1 MSGISSGVGLASG
14 INSRQIID
22 QLLALDARGKTPLQT
37 QIARTQ
43 GQKTAMLDVNAR
55 LLGLRSAST
64 NFRIGRVF
72 DRMLAAP
79 SNADVLGATAASGTP
94 PGSYAFKVNRLVS
107 TSQMLSRGFATRD
120 ATPLGLTEVNLEWGR
135 ASIGSPVAL
144 SALRGGEGV
153 GGGGVKITD
162 ANGGVATIDLSG
174 SVTLQDA
181 VTVINAN
188 DDIAVTASI
197 ENERLVV
204 RDTSG
209 GSGSLVIANALG
221 GTIATRFGIVGTHTG
236 GTATGSALNQLGM
249 NSSLSSLNDGA
260 GVLIRDGAVDFRVEA
275 DGTVF
280 DIDLGRKNLPI
291 TTDTKLS
298 DLNNGVG
305 VRINT
310 TDADD
315 FTVVTSTGV
324 SVGVNLGAVV
334 VDGEVE
340 SNAVTTVGE
349 LLSRV
354 NSELSEALGSG
365 QVVLSLRADGR
376 GFNLTDNLGGA
387 SPLKVQSAGPN
398 TDKTAKDLGIFTGAI
413 TTGPSTIV
421 GSVIQNKVSSPRAAT
436 IQDVATRVFEQTGG
450 AVRVEINSAGT
461 GISLVKA
468 SGGGTVSVLPGIVD
482 GSSFGTMV
490 GERTARDLGIFGLSG
505 TTSVEGTRVSAGIGT
520 VRTGALAGGQG
531 IAPAGPLIVTDRAG
545 VSFSFNDFAAN
556 DTLDGLVRAINA
568 QAETS
573 GVGVRFEL
581 STSGRSLVARDSSGG
596 TGDLLVKGDGG
607 LALGFDAAVAANSA
621 QGADLERRHVSLAT
635 TLSSLNFGK
644 GIGTGT
650 FRLTDSSG
658 ASATVEIAST
668 ATTLYDVVSNI
679 NSRGLLVEARL
690 NSTGDGITLVDL
702 NTGAPAN
709 PMEVQE
715 VSGSTA
721 RGLGILGKAATAGAN
736 IEGSLE
742 KKISFAATDTLND
755 VVTKINASGF
765 PVSAAVINTGGGG
778 TPFRISLTSQVS
790 GAGGELLVESIG
802 ADLGL
807 FRTVEGKDAAL
818 VLGGGGVDTP
828 FVFTSASN
836 TFKDV
841 LSGLEINAKKTGDAT
856 VEVTRDLGNM
866 VDTVKKWTTSITEVL
881 GRIAEYDKYDSTT
894 QVRSALFGDSTVAA
908 VRQQL
913 VSQLQRPAKGIEG
926 QFRFLSQVGITLG
939 TKNQVSFNEAKFR
952 EAYERDPN
960 AVKELFAGFEI
971 QASTNSSPVDGV
983 TIIEQSKT
991 IYKKLGFG
999 DTFDQLLNRLTNTV
1013 DGATTV
1019 ADRNFQKRI
1028 EQLNQRIR
1036 SIDDRIAAKRT
1047 RYERQFIAMET
1058 AIARVQSQQGAV
1070 AGISAIPS
1078 F

>member
-1 MSGISSGVGLASG
+1 MSGITTGVGLASG
-14 INSRQIID
+14 INSAQIIE

-55 LLGLRSAST
+55 LLGLRSASS

-79 SNADVLGATAASGTP
+79 SNTEVLGATAASGTP

-120 ATPLGLTEVNLEWGR
+120 ATPLGLTEMNIEWGR
-135 ASIGSPVAL
+135 ANIGSPVAL

-162 ANGGVATIDLSG
+162 ANGQVATIDLSG

-181 VTVINAN
+181 VAAINAN

-221 GTIATRFGIVGTHTG
+221 GTIATKLGIAGAHASGAVTG
-236 GTATGSALNQLGM
+236 GALNQLGM
-249 NSSLSSLNDGA
+249 NSALSLLNDGA
-260 GVLIRDGAVDFRVEA
+260 GVLIRDGTVDFRVEA
-275 DGTVF
+275 DGTTF

-291 TTDTKLS
+291 TADTKLS

-334 VDGEVE
+334 VDGEVQ

-349 LLSRV
+349 LLTRV
-354 NSELSEALGSG
+354 NSELSATLGSG

-376 GFNLTDNLGGA
+376 GFQLTDNLGGA
-387 SPLKVQSAGPN
+387 GPLKVLSAGPN
-398 TDKTAKDLGIFTGAI
+398 GDKSAKDLGIFTGAI
-413 TTGPSTIV
+413 TTGPTTIT
-421 GSVIQNKVSSPRAAT
+421 GSNIQNKVSTPRAAT
-436 IQDVATRVFEQTGG
+436 IQDVANRVFEQTGG
-450 AVRVEINSAGT
+450 AVRVEINSQGT

-468 SGGGTVSVLPGIVD
+468 SGSGTVSVLPGVVD
-482 GSSFGTMV
+482 GSSFGSLI

-505 TTSVEGTRVSAGIGT
+505 TASVDGTRISAGIGT
-520 VRTGALAGGQG
+520 VRTAALAGGQG
-531 IAPAGPLIVTDRAG
+531 ISPAGPLIVTDRAG
-545 VSFSFNDFAAN
+545 ASFSFNDFAAH
-556 DTLDGLVRAINA
+556 DTLDGLVRAINT
-568 QAETS
+568 QAETN
-573 GVGVRFEL
+573 GVGVRLEL

-596 TGDLLVKGDGG
+596 TGTLTLGGDGG
-607 LALGFDAAVAANSA
+607 LALGFNAPIAADTV
-621 QGADLERRHVSLAT
+621 QGSDLERRHVSLAT
-635 TLSSLNFGK
+635 SLSSLNFGR

-658 ASATVEIAST
+658 ASATVEVAST
-668 ATTLYDVVSNI
+668 ATTLYDVISNI
-679 NSRGLLVEARL
+679 NSRGLLIEARL

-709 PMEVQE
+709 PMEVQD

-721 RGLGILGKAATAGAN
+721 RGLGILGKSATSGGN

-742 KKISFAATDTLND
+742 KKITFAATDTLND
-755 VVTKINASGF
+755 VVSKINSSGF

-807 FRTVEGKDAAL
+807 FRTTEGKDAAL
-818 VLGGGGVDTP
+818 VLGGGGVDSP
-828 FVFTSASN
+828 FVFTSSSN

-856 VEVTRDLGNM
+856 VEVTRDVGSM
-866 VDTVKKWTTSITEVL
+866 VDSVKKWTTAISEAL
-881 GRIAEYDKYDSTT
+881 GKIADYDKYDSTT
-894 QVRSALFGDSTVAA
+894 QVRSPLFGDSTVAA
-908 VRQQL
+908 VRQQI

-926 QFRFLSQVGITLG
+926 QFRFLSQVGISLG
-939 TKNQVSFNEAKFR
+939 AKNQVNFNEAKFR

-971 QASTNSSPVDGV
+971 QASSNSSPVDGV
-983 TIIEQSKT
+983 TIIEDSKT

-1013 DGATTV
+1013 DGATVV

-1028 EQLNQRIR
+1028 EQLNQRIK

-1058 AIARVQSQQGAV
+1058 AIARVQSQQGAI
-1070 AGISAIPS
+1070 AGIAPIQS